1 MILKLATFNLRYQN
15 DGDKALGRDFAARR
29 ASIAAQLRA
38 AAPDAVGFQELL
50 PGMRDW
56 LESELGDY
64 QFVGVERET
73 GFGGECN
80 AIAFR
85 KDAVRLHETY
95 TFWLSPTPDVPGSR
109 FEKQSSC
116 PRICTVTL
124 LRHRPTGQLFRF
136 FNTHLDY
143 AQEYAMEEGLKQ
155 VFAAA
160 RREQEKQRLP
170 LVITGDFN
178 FTPADA
184 PYRLISENG
193 YADLAADSG
202 GTFHKFG
209 ALEQPK
215 KIDYILS
222 DGGFHPLDLQ
232 VWHADAAGCTLSDH
246 NGLMVQAGA

>member
-1 MILKLATFNLRYQN
+1 M
-15 DGDKALGRDFAARR
+15 
-29 ASIAAQLRA
+29 
-38 AAPDAVGFQELL
+38 
-50 PGMRDW
+50 
-56 LESELGDY
+56 
-64 QFVGVERET
+64 
-73 GFGGECN
+73 
-80 AIAFR
+80 
-85 KDAVRLHETY
+85 
-95 TFWLSPTPDVPGSR
+95 
-109 FEKQSSC
+109 
-116 PRICTVTL
+116 TL

-143 AQEYAMEEGLKQ
+143 AQEYAMEEGLKL

-202 GTFHKFG
+202 GTFHNFG
-209 ALEQPK
+209 ALDWPE

-222 DGGFHPLDLQ
+222 DGSFRRLDLCA
-232 VWHADAAGCTLSDH
+232 WHADGNGRCLSDH
-246 NGLMVQAGA
+246 DGLMAQVEA